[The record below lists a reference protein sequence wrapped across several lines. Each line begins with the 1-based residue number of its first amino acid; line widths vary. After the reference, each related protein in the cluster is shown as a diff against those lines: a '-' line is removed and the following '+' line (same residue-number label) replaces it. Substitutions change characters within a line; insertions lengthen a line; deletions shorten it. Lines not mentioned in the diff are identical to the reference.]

1 MIATDNKQIK
11 FAIFIIFIIIIWLIY
26 SFIYK
31 FNSIRDNKFIEIPYD
46 IKCYFKEKRCEEG
59 NIDILSII
67 YGLMFFFLGL
77 ILPGYYLTVIIAA
90 IIIEVI
96 QQLIGNGSRYI
107 INPLIAITSYM
118 IGSVLSP
125 KKNYK
130 KKYI

>member
-26 SFIYK
+26 SYIYK
-31 FNSIRDNKFIEIPYD
+31 FNNIRDNTIIEIPYD
-46 IKCYFKEKRCEEG
+46 IKCYFKEKKCEEG